1 MNVGTDLHNCKPV
14 RRSRAVCARLCKVKG
29 RPGLALAMTLGII
42 ASLGRPDSSHAAGLV
57 ISAPEITTSAGSTG
71 AFLVLLTDTDP
82 TGSTPYNVAGDQFEL
97 TLTGPAGFSFTDVS
111 TDTGGSPYNTPY
123 IYSVSTADQL
133 GLSLS
138 IAPTNPFTVPTTD
151 FLAAD
156 SGYYQPGGYPGYTSL
171 NPGDV
176 YALALVSYS
185 VRRDGPDGQC
195 RHDRVQP
202 GQHQL
207 VEQLDQLHPI
217 LDRQWLDHDR
227 DGARTL
233 DAGPGG
239 NRDRGRIAGLRIATA
254 GQGCEGRSLMCSAN
268 TLRARLPGLD
278 FDDSALRGGPATR
291 RS

>member
-185 VRRDGPDGQC
+185 V
-195 RHDRVQP
+195 
-202 GQHQL
+202 
-207 VEQLDQLHPI
+207 
-217 LDRQWLDHDR
+217 
-227 DGARTL
+227 
-233 DAGPGG
+233 DATVPMGSV
-239 NRDRGRIAGLRIATA
+239 ATI
-254 GQGCEGRSLMCSAN
+254 GFNLAN
-268 TLRARLPGLD
+268 TNLSNNLTNSIPFSTASGSITIAMVPEPSTL
-278 FDDSALRGGPATR
+278 ALGAIAIVVGSLAFGSRRRVRGAKVDR
-291 RS
+291 